1 MCHTLHETL
10 LFPRSLQLLCVLTV
24 AAVHRQYLHVLDA
37 GGYKAYKITASA
49 LTSLPG
55 DEDGFI

>member
-10 LFPRSLQLLCVLTV
+10 LLPSSLQVLCVLTV
-24 AAVHRQYLHVLDA
+24 AAEHKPYLHVLDA
-37 GGYKAYKITASA
+37 GGTEAYKITARA

-55 DEDGFI
+55 NEDGFI